1 MSGQRQAE
9 PISEERLTGGLSWIY
24 AVGYAGSLLLVT
36 IGIFLSLFSGAGL
49 STVAVAGV
57 VVLLATPAAAAV
69 WVGIRAAAGRDWRL
83 ALVVL
88 GIVLILGAT
97 AIIQFTR

>member
-1 MSGQRQAE
+1 VA
-9 PISEERLTGGLSWIY
+9 IGLR
-24 AVGYAGSLLLVT
+24 
-36 IGIFLSLFSGAGL
+36 LSLFSGAGL

-57 VVLLATPAAAAV
+57 VLLLATPAAAAL
-69 WVGIRAAAGRDWRL
+69 WVGLRAVAGRDWRL

-88 GIVLILGAT
+88 GIVLVLGAT